1 MIRNTLKLK
10 KYIPQSYSLIV
21 RRMKARRERP
31 FHQFRER
38 DRGRGRSV
46 AGTGLGKRGLTRY
59 IAVRIDYR
67 LLDPAMLIAE
77 KYLKIV
83 NIFTHALETK
93 MSRLDDAR
101 MNRTYRDL
109 MGARALQWN
118 DFGRILISAE
128 RVEFRLCLFNRF
140 KRK

>member
-46 AGTGLGKRGLTRY
+46 AGACFGKRGLTRY

-93 MSRLDDAR
+93 MSRLDNAR
-101 MNRTYRDL
+101 MYGSHRDL
-109 MGARALQWN
+109 MGARPLQKN
-118 DFGRILISAE
+118 NLGRILISSE
-128 RVEFRLCLFNRF
+128 RVEFLLGFFNRF